1 MADDLNNAEER
12 IQALIRE
19 RNAARSDL
27 QEARAEIASLTEQG
41 TATKGAT
48 EAAVNAARAEMQSKI
63 TELEGQVRRS
73 SNRALLLEDK
83 IPADNMDDLLEYLD
97 YQYGR
102 ISVDEGAQKPEF
114 SDWYKEARK
123 TNKVLRAAMKPSVAA
138 AAASEDQPETKVET
152 KPAPKPVTT
161 AIPAKGRPKRRANM
175 ASGAIAHPTRSAP
188 SWRATITNASA
199 GCSSPMIRSRLV
211 DGATSDT
218 YVPLRPWRSMTA
230 SPSSS
235 S

>member
-83 IPADNMDDLLEYLD
+83 IPADGMDDLLEYLD

-102 ISVDEGAQKPEF
+102 ISVDDGAQKPEF

-138 AAASEDQPETKVET
+138 GALEDSTEVKPEPKA
-152 KPAPKPVTT
+152 APKPV
-161 AIPAKGRPKRRANM
+161 AKQNVVQPKPGETGREVVLSKVKMGTPEWNAAKDRLAKS
-175 ASGAIAHPTRSAP
+175 AFTR
-188 SWRATITNASA
+188 
-199 GCSSPMIRSRLV
+199 G
-211 DGATSDT
+211 
-218 YVPLRPWRSMTA
+218 
-230 SPSSS
+230 
-235 S
+235 

>member
-27 QEARAEIASLTEQG
+27 QEARAEIAALTEQG

-73 SNRALLLEDK
+73 ANRALLLEDK
-83 IPADNMDDLLEYLD
+83 IPADGMDDLLEYLD

-102 ISVDEGAQKPEF
+102 INVDEGAQKPEF

-138 AAASEDQPETKVET
+138 AAVSEDQPEAKVET
-152 KPAPKPVTT
+152 KPAPKPV
-161 AIPAKGRPKRRANM
+161 AKQNVVQPKPGETGREVVLSKVKMGTPEWNAAKDRLAKS
-175 ASGAIAHPTRSAP
+175 AFARS
-188 SWRATITNASA
+188 
-199 GCSSPMIRSRLV
+199 
-211 DGATSDT
+211 
-218 YVPLRPWRSMTA
+218 
-230 SPSSS
+230 
-235 S
+235 

>member
-27 QEARAEIASLTEQG
+27 QEARAEIASLTESG

-48 EAAVNAARAEMQSKI
+48 EAAVNAARAEMKSKI

-73 SNRALLLEDK
+73 ANRALLLEDK
-83 IPADNMDDLLEYLD
+83 IPADGMDDLLEYLD

-102 ISVDEGAQKPEF
+102 ISVDDGAQKPEF

-138 AAASEDQPETKVET
+138 GALEDSTEVKPEPKA
-152 KPAPKPVTT
+152 APKPV
-161 AIPAKGRPKRRANM
+161 AKQNVVQPKPGETGREVVLSKVKMGTPEWQSAKDRLAKS
-175 ASGAIAHPTRSAP
+175 AFSRS
-188 SWRATITNASA
+188 
-199 GCSSPMIRSRLV
+199 
-211 DGATSDT
+211 
-218 YVPLRPWRSMTA
+218 
-230 SPSSS
+230 
-235 S
+235 

>member
-1 MADDLNNAEER
+1 MAEDLNNAEER

-63 TELEGQVRRS
+63 TDLEGQVRRS

-83 IPADNMDDLLEYLD
+83 IPADGMDDLLEYLD

-102 ISVDEGAQKPEF
+102 ISVDDGAQKPEF

-138 AAASEDQPETKVET
+138 GALEDSTEVKPEPKA
-152 KPAPKPVTT
+152 APKPV
-161 AIPAKGRPKRRANM
+161 AKQNVVQPKPGETGREVVLSKVKMGTPEWNAAKDRLAKS
-175 ASGAIAHPTRSAP
+175 AFTR
-188 SWRATITNASA
+188 
-199 GCSSPMIRSRLV
+199 G
-211 DGATSDT
+211 
-218 YVPLRPWRSMTA
+218 
-230 SPSSS
+230 
-235 S
+235 

>member
-83 IPADNMDDLLEYLD
+83 IPADGMDDLLEYLD

-102 ISVDEGAQKPEF
+102 ISVDDGALKPEF

-138 AAASEDQPETKVET
+138 GALEDSTEVKPEPKA
-152 KPAPKPVTT
+152 APKPV
-161 AIPAKGRPKRRANM
+161 AKQNVVQPKPGETGREVVLSKVKMGTPEWNAAKDRLAKS
-175 ASGAIAHPTRSAP
+175 AFTR
-188 SWRATITNASA
+188 
-199 GCSSPMIRSRLV
+199 G
-211 DGATSDT
+211 
-218 YVPLRPWRSMTA
+218 
-230 SPSSS
+230 
-235 S
+235 

>member
-27 QEARAEIASLTEQG
+27 QEARAEIAALTEQG

-63 TELEGQVRRS
+63 TELESSLRRTT
-73 SNRALLLEDK
+73 NRSLLLADK
-83 IPADNMDDLLEYLD
+83 IPEDGMDDLLEYLD
-97 YQYGR
+97 YQYGKV
-102 ISVDEGAQKPEF
+102 SADEGNAKPEF

-138 AAASEDQPETKVET
+138 AAVTEDAPEAKAEV
-152 KPAPKPVTT
+152 KAAPKPV
-161 AIPAKGRPKRRANM
+161 AKANVVQPKPGETGREVVLSKVKMGTPEWQSAKDRLAKS
-175 ASGAIAHPTRSAP
+175 AFARS
-188 SWRATITNASA
+188 
-199 GCSSPMIRSRLV
+199 
-211 DGATSDT
+211 
-218 YVPLRPWRSMTA
+218 
-230 SPSSS
+230 
-235 S
+235 

>member
-27 QEARAEIASLTEQG
+27 QEARAEIASLTESG

-73 SNRALLLEDK
+73 ANRALLLEDK
-83 IPADNMDDLLEYLD
+83 IPADGMDDLLEYLD

-102 ISVDEGAQKPEF
+102 ISVDDGAQKPEF

-138 AAASEDQPETKVET
+138 GALEDSTEVKPEPKA
-152 KPAPKPVTT
+152 APKPV
-161 AIPAKGRPKRRANM
+161 AKQNVVQPKPGETGREVVLSKVKMGTPEWQSAKDRLAKS
-175 ASGAIAHPTRSAP
+175 AFSRS
-188 SWRATITNASA
+188 
-199 GCSSPMIRSRLV
+199 
-211 DGATSDT
+211 
-218 YVPLRPWRSMTA
+218 
-230 SPSSS
+230 
-235 S
+235 

>member
-27 QEARAEIASLTEQG
+27 QEARAEIAALTEQG

-83 IPADNMDDLLEYLD
+83 IPADGMDDLLEYLD

-102 ISVDEGAQKPEF
+102 ISVDDGAQKPEF

-138 AAASEDQPETKVET
+138 GALEDSTEVKPEPKA
-152 KPAPKPVTT
+152 APKPV
-161 AIPAKGRPKRRANM
+161 AKQNVVQPKPGETGREVVLSKVKMGTPEWNAAKDRLAKS
-175 ASGAIAHPTRSAP
+175 AFTR
-188 SWRATITNASA
+188 
-199 GCSSPMIRSRLV
+199 G
-211 DGATSDT
+211 
-218 YVPLRPWRSMTA
+218 
-230 SPSSS
+230 
-235 S
+235 

>member
-63 TELEGQVRRS
+63 TDLEGQVRRS
-73 SNRALLLEDK
+73 ANRALLLEDK
-83 IPADNMDDLLEYLD
+83 IPADGMDDLLEYLD

-102 ISVDEGAQKPEF
+102 ISVDDGAQKPEF

-138 AAASEDQPETKVET
+138 GALEDSTEVKPEPKA
-152 KPAPKPVTT
+152 APKPV
-161 AIPAKGRPKRRANM
+161 AKQNVVQPKPGETGREVVLSKVKMGTPEWNAAKDRLAKS
-175 ASGAIAHPTRSAP
+175 AFTR
-188 SWRATITNASA
+188 
-199 GCSSPMIRSRLV
+199 G
-211 DGATSDT
+211 
-218 YVPLRPWRSMTA
+218 
-230 SPSSS
+230 
-235 S
+235 

>member
-63 TELEGQVRRS
+63 TDLEGQVRRS

-83 IPADNMDDLLEYLD
+83 IPADGMDDLLEYLD

-102 ISVDEGAQKPEF
+102 ISVDDGAQKPEF

-138 AAASEDQPETKVET
+138 GALEDSTEVKPEPKA
-152 KPAPKPVTT
+152 APKPV
-161 AIPAKGRPKRRANM
+161 AKQNVVQPKPGETGREVVLSKVKMGTPEWNAAKDRLAKS
-175 ASGAIAHPTRSAP
+175 AFTR
-188 SWRATITNASA
+188 
-199 GCSSPMIRSRLV
+199 G
-211 DGATSDT
+211 
-218 YVPLRPWRSMTA
+218 
-230 SPSSS
+230 
-235 S
+235 

>member
-27 QEARAEIASLTEQG
+27 QEARAEIAALTEQG

-63 TELEGQVRRS
+63 TELESSLRRTT
-73 SNRALLLEDK
+73 NRSLLLADK
-83 IPADNMDDLLEYLD
+83 IPEDGMDDLLEYLD
-97 YQYGR
+97 YQYGKV
-102 ISVDEGAQKPEF
+102 SADEGSAKPEF

-138 AAASEDQPETKVET
+138 AAVTEDAPEAKTEV
-152 KPAPKPVTT
+152 KPAPKPV
-161 AIPAKGRPKRRANM
+161 AKANVVQPKPGETGREVVLSKVKMGTPEWQSAKDRLAKS
-175 ASGAIAHPTRSAP
+175 AFARS
-188 SWRATITNASA
+188 
-199 GCSSPMIRSRLV
+199 
-211 DGATSDT
+211 
-218 YVPLRPWRSMTA
+218 
-230 SPSSS
+230 
-235 S
+235 

>member
-63 TELEGQVRRS
+63 TDLEGQVRRS

-83 IPADNMDDLLEYLD
+83 IPADGMDDLLEYLD

-102 ISVDEGAQKPEF
+102 ISVDEGATKPEF

-138 AAASEDQPETKVET
+138 GALEDSTEVKPEPKA
-152 KPAPKPVTT
+152 APKPV
-161 AIPAKGRPKRRANM
+161 AKQNVVQPKPGETGREVVLSKVKMGTPEWNAAKDRLAKS
-175 ASGAIAHPTRSAP
+175 AFTR
-188 SWRATITNASA
+188 
-199 GCSSPMIRSRLV
+199 G
-211 DGATSDT
+211 
-218 YVPLRPWRSMTA
+218 
-230 SPSSS
+230 
-235 S
+235 